1 MSSQRVLSLLALAA
15 LLVGI
20 VLLSGPGHEASTV
33 VVTGPLH
40 DPGYSAQKARL
51 VQTGSDGQPM
61 YTLDAAQI
69 QQLPNNGLIE
79 LQQVQLGFR
88 DSGGNQWS
96 ARAAPREIAQDSGVV
111 RLDGDVHVFGLL
123 PGTGDPA
130 TIISEHMAYDTRSEV
145 VSTRDPVTLVMS
157 GRELNATGLTAR
169 LKDRRL
175 QLESAVHGTF
185 RPQ

>member
-1 MSSQRVLSLLALAA
+1 MTASRLLALVALAA
-15 LLVGI
+15 LVVGV
-20 VLLSGPGHEASTV
+20 VLLSGPAHEGNAV
-33 VVTGPLH
+33 VVSGPLH
-40 DPGYSAQKARL
+40 DPGYSAVKARL
-51 VQTGSDGQPM
+51 VQTGADGEPV

-88 DSGGNQWS
+88 DASGNQWT
-96 ARAAPREIAQDSGVV
+96 ARAAHGEIAQDSGVV
-111 RLDGDVHVFGLL
+111 QLDGDVHVFGLL
-123 PGTGDPA
+123 PGTNDPA
-130 TIISEHMAYDTRSEV
+130 TIVSEHLAYDTKGQV

-157 GRELNATGLTAR
+157 GRELNATGLIAS
-169 LKDRRL
+169 LKERRL